1 VYSFGQWLHQ
11 HDLVLLGLGIIAVTG
26 LLPLLG
32 RRSPRSWLLWLCITV
47 LTLAGLFS
55 LRTSDAS
62 VTEHA
67 GPAPEALETQLT
79 QLLYSEP
86 DLKLVEA
93 IEQMLA
99 DGKKPTLV
107 EVYSDY
113 GIG

>member
-1 VYSFGQWLHQ
+1 VYSLGQWLHQ
-11 HDLVLLGLGIIAVTG
+11 HDLVLLGFGIIAVTG
-26 LLPLLG
+26 LLPLLR
-32 RRSPRSWLLWLCITV
+32 RRSPRSWLLWLGVTG

-67 GPAPEALETQLT
+67 GPESEPLKT

-86 DLKLVEA
+86 ELKSVEA
-93 IEQMLA
+93 IEQLLA
-99 DGKKPTLV
+99 DGKKRALV
-107 EVYSDY
+107 EVFSDY

>member
-11 HDLVLLGLGIIAVTG
+11 HDLLLLGLGIIAATG
-26 LLPLLG
+26 LLPLLR
-32 RRSPRSWLLWLCITV
+32 RRSPRAWLLWLGVTG

-55 LRTSDAS
+55 LRTSNAS
-62 VTEHA
+62 VTEHD
-67 GPAPEALETQLT
+67 GPAPEALEA
-79 QLLYSEP
+79 QLLYMEP
-86 DLKLVEA
+86 DLKSVEA
-93 IEQMLA
+93 IEQLLA